1 MTKKINFEQYD
12 FENRTLVI
20 AKNVRAL
27 VKKLNR
33 SIANIEDGEQVVR
46 PCGSIWINYIE
57 ANKSLAQK
65 HFIMRIKMSAAKK
78 PKKAGT
84 GCAC

>member
-1 MTKKINFEQYD
+1 MTKK
-12 FENRTLVI
+12 
-20 AKNVRAL
+20 
-27 VKKLNR
+27 
-33 SIANIEDGEQVVR
+33 VVR

-84 GCAC
+84 GCAY